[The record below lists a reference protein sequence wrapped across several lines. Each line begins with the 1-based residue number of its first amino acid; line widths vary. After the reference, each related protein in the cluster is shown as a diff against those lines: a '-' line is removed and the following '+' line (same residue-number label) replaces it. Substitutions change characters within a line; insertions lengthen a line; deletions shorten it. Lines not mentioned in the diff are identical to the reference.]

1 MNVIVLDELTTIG
14 NASGVKIEPR
24 KPIIGGNCPSLAPTM
39 SAKCSRSL
47 LRTLCGG
54 RIVNRMRYMKLYF
67 SATSLRKRK
76 KYGKILGIKMC
87 KLKIKGKFY

>member
-1 MNVIVLDELTTIG
+1 MIVIEFDELTTIG

-24 KPIIGGNCPSLAPTM
+24 KPIIGGNCPSLIPAM
-39 SAKCSRSL
+39 SVKCSRTL

-54 RIVNRMRYMKLYF
+54 RIVNKMRYMRLYF
-67 SATSLRKRK
+67 STTSLRKRK
-76 KYGKILGIKMC
+76 KYGKILGIKTC